1 MSFRFE
7 KKALFHFSDYN
18 NLKNLIFNLKGSILY
33 PKRKIESLY
42 FDNYNYQA
50 FTDSEEGVL
59 PRKKIRIRNYPNN
72 KKKKFFLEKKIS
84 SVEGRFKL
92 SSLLTSLNYNSFI
105 NFGIYD
111 DQYGLCL
118 PNLRITY
125 EREYFTMLNHRI
137 TIDRNMNYKKYNSY
151 YNFFD
156 NENIIL
162 EVKSNIFDNRNLFDH
177 LPQFNETRFSK
188 YCSSIKKIIKKNIT

>member
-72 KKKKFFLEKKIS
+72 KKKKFFLEKKNFIS
-84 SVEGRFKL
+84 
-92 SSLLTSLNYNSFI
+92 
-105 NFGIYD
+105 
-111 DQYGLCL
+111 
-118 PNLRITY
+118 
-125 EREYFTMLNHRI
+125 
-137 TIDRNMNYKKYNSY
+137 
-151 YNFFD
+151 
-156 NENIIL
+156 
-162 EVKSNIFDNRNLFDH
+162 
-177 LPQFNETRFSK
+177 
-188 YCSSIKKIIKKNIT
+188 